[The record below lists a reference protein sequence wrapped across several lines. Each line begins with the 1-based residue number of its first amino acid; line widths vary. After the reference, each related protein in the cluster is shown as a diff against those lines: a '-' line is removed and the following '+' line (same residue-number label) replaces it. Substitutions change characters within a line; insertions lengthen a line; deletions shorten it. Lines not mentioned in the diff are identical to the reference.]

1 MSTKAWAPDAGTH
14 RFREDPKT
22 PEDGGEILGRR
33 GKKKQ
38 FWLSEQQA
46 EDLAEKAKRA
56 CMTETDL
63 VRLLLRGYVPP
74 ERPGPEF
81 FEDMNRISEF
91 AERLQTLSTVTSGEE
106 AQELLESEAKAWRTF
121 RLEMERKYLM
131 PERRKTEWQ

>member
-1 MSTKAWAPDAGTH
+1 M
-14 RFREDPKT
+14 
-22 PEDGGEILGRR
+22 GRR
-33 GKKKQ
+33 GRKKQ
-38 FWLSEQQA
+38 FWLTEQQA
-46 EDLAEKAKRA
+46 DDLAEKAKRA

-106 AQELLESEAKAWRTF
+106 VQELLESEAKAWRAF

-131 PERRKTEWQ
+131 PKGGKQNGSDENQTDTG

>member
-1 MSTKAWAPDAGTH
+1 M
-14 RFREDPKT
+14 
-22 PEDGGEILGRR
+22 GRR

-46 EDLAEKAKRA
+46 EELAEKARRA

-106 AQELLESEAKAWRTF
+106 AQKLLKSEAKAWRTF
-121 RLEMERKYLM
+121 RLEMERRYLM

>member
-1 MSTKAWAPDAGTH
+1 M
-14 RFREDPKT
+14 
-22 PEDGGEILGRR
+22 GRR

-46 EDLAEKAKRA
+46 EELAENARRA

-91 AERLQTLSTVTSGEE
+91 ADRLQTLSTVTSGEE
-106 AQELLESEAKAWRTF
+106 AQKLLKSEAKAWRTF
-121 RLEMERKYLM
+121 RLEMERRYLM

>member
-1 MSTKAWAPDAGTH
+1 MM
-14 RFREDPKT
+14 
-22 PEDGGEILGRR
+22 GRK

-38 FWLSEQQA
+38 FWLSDQQA
-46 EDLAEKAKRA
+46 EDLAEKAKKA

-91 AERLQTLSTVTSGEE
+91 AERLKALSTVTSGVG
-106 AQELLESEAKAWRTF
+106 AQKLLSSEAEAWRSF

-131 PERRKTEWQ
+131 PERRNSEWQ

>member
-1 MSTKAWAPDAGTH
+1 M
-14 RFREDPKT
+14 
-22 PEDGGEILGRR
+22 GRR

-46 EDLAEKAKRA
+46 DDLAEKAKRA

-63 VRLLLRGYVPP
+63 GRLLLRGYVPP

-91 AERLQTLSTVTSGEE
+91 AERLKTLSAVTSDTGVR
-106 AQELLESEAKAWRTF
+106 ELLSSETEAWRTF
-121 RLEMERKYLM
+121 RLEMERRYLM